1 MAAHDF
7 VATIRLLPTEAGGR
21 EGPLL
26 SGEWRTILRAHG
38 ENWSARLIFSGQHGP
53 GQSFVSEV
61 QLLVPEIALPFF
73 SVGVEFTVW
82 EGSPKG
88 VGQVVALAT

>member
-7 VATIRLLPTEAGGR
+7 VANIRLLPTEAGGR

-26 SGEWRTILRAHG
+26 SGEWRTILRVHDEG
-38 ENWSARLIFSGQHGP
+38 WSARLIFSGQPAP
-53 GQSFVSEV
+53 GQSFLSEV
-61 QLLVPEIALPFF
+61 QLLAPELALPFF
-73 SVGVEFTVW
+73 SVGAEFAVW